1 MLSRRSF
8 LGVAA
13 GACIAACG
21 APGSPVRIRLAA
33 GERAGLYYA
42 FATLLSEAAAK
53 GARLRIAPIA
63 TAGSVDNLELLA
75 SGKADLALSLMDS
88 ITPEAKVRA
97 ISRVYENYFQLAVR
111 TDSSIRS
118 LADLRGA
125 RINLGAQG
133 SGAASTGARMLATAG
148 LDRGGDVTVTHLRLV
163 PAVQSVLTGGA
174 DALLWAGGVPTPAL
188 QDPGLRLIDLSSA
201 LKPLRSKY
209 GAVYDS
215 VRIPGA
221 EVETIGVANLLL
233 SAPSLSRST
242 ASSLVRLLVDHAA
255 DLVPAETLG
264 TQFLDIRSMIGTG
277 SIPLHP
283 GAADAFQ
290 SLHG

>member
-8 LGVAA
+8 LGAAA

-21 APGSPVRIRLAA
+21 APGSPVRVRLAA

-42 FATLLSEAAAK
+42 FATLLSDAAAQ
-53 GARLRIAPIA
+53 GSRLRIDPIT
-63 TAGSVDNLELLA
+63 TAGSVDNLDLLA

-88 ITPEAKVRA
+88 ITPGARVRA
-97 ISRVYENYFQLAVR
+97 IGRVYENYFQLAVR

-148 LDRGGDVTVTHLRLV
+148 LDRDGDLEVSHLRLV
-163 PAVQSVLTGGA
+163 PAVESVLTGTA

-201 LKPLRSKY
+201 LKPLRSRY

-242 ASSLVRLLVDHAA
+242 ASSVVRLLVDHAA

-283 GAADAFQ
+283 GAADAYQ
-290 SLHG
+290 DLHG